1 MTLFK
6 KNHFWRYNLH
16 FMDHIPILIVLF
28 WNIGMGHN
36 LLFPY
41 FGGITIHWPAILVY
55 YPGTR
60 VLSHRCHLVGGFKH
74 FLFSIIYGIILPIDF
89 HMFQDGWNHQPV
101 IHSFIRSFIHS
112 FIELH
117 CSCAKKHVFGESRS
131 SPSWCWRWCGPFL
144 PMDLFT
150 ISWIHWDFMFANKQR
165 NEGNY
170 TYIYIYI
177 DILYYILYIYSI
189 HGADMSIFTSLEP
202 RTVHLH
208 VRTVQVLGFWSMR
221 WPTSS
226 TCSRRSV
233 LATRPGITTGRSHA
247 QMRGLW

>member
-112 FIELH
+112 FIHWIALFV
-117 CSCAKKHVFGESRS
+117 CKKTCF
-131 SPSWCWRWCGPFL
+131 WRISVVSLLVLKVMLTIFAHGFVHHF
-144 PMDLFT
+144 MD
-150 ISWIHWDFMFANKQR
+150 
-165 NEGNY
+165 
-170 TYIYIYI
+170 
-177 DILYYILYIYSI
+177 
-189 HGADMSIFTSLEP
+189 P
-202 RTVHLH
+202 
-208 VRTVQVLGFWSMR
+208 LGFHVCQQAAKW
-221 WPTSS
+221 
-226 TCSRRSV
+226 
-233 LATRPGITTGRSHA
+233 G
-247 QMRGLW
+247 